1 MFAVQEMVVGG
12 RELILGLNAVPNF
25 GHLVMFGLGGIYV
38 EALKD
43 VVFRIS
49 PLTDNEARE
58 MVQAIRGYPILK
70 GIRGEKPVAFER
82 IFETL
87 MRLSQLA
94 HDFPEISELDINPFM
109 AFTDPDRCKS
119 VDARMRISLEPE
131 QAGFK

>member
-1 MFAVQEMVVGG
+1 MISGG
-12 RELILGLNAVPNF
+12 RELILGLNSVPNF

-49 PLTDNEARE
+49 PLTDNDARE
-58 MVQAIRGYPILK
+58 MVEAIRGYPILK

-82 IFETL
+82 ICETL

-94 HDFPEISELDINPFM
+94 QDFPEILELDINPFM
-109 AFTDPDRCKS
+109 AFNEPARCKS

-131 QAGFK
+131 PTGFK